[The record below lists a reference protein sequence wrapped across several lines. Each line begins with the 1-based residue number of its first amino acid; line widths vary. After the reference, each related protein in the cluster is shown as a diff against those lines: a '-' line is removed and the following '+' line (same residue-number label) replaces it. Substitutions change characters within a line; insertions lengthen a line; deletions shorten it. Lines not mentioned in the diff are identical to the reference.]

1 MEKELDEER
10 KENSILQQENKVLKE
25 QLDILTEKY
34 FKGKAIRDEERMKIE
49 VLISHI
55 SQVYSRSRDSAM

>member
-1 MEKELDEER
+1 M
-10 KENSILQQENKVLKE
+10 E

-49 VLISHI
+49 ILITNL
-55 SQVYSRSRDSAM
+55 SQVYSRSRDSVI